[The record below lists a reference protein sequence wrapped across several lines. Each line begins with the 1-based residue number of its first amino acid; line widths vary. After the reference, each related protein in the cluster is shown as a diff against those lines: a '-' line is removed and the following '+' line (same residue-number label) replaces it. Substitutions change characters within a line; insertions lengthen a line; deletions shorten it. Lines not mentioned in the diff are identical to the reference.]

1 MKPVETSLFG
11 VRLFATQPSSAI
23 QAIAEQA
30 RSAAGIVCVANVDMV
45 TRAATDSRLAAV
57 MRRAFLVVTD
67 GMPLVWVLRA
77 RGQAAAQRIYGP
89 DLMRQLCVAAARDRL
104 PVYLYGGSPSELAA
118 LQDELRRTIPALQV
132 AGAG

>member
-1 MKPVETSLFG
+1 M
-11 VRLFATQPSSAI
+11 RLFATQPSSAI

>member
-1 MKPVETSLFG
+1 
-11 VRLFATQPSSAI
+11 
-23 QAIAEQA
+23 
-30 RSAAGIVCVANVDMV
+30 MV

-77 RGQAAAQRIYGP
+77 RGQAAAQRIHGP

>member
-1 MKPVETSLFG
+1 
-11 VRLFATQPSSAI
+11 
-23 QAIAEQA
+23 
-30 RSAAGIVCVANVDMV
+30 MV
-45 TRAATDSRLAAV
+45 TRAATDSQLAAV